1 MVKID
6 NRIPKRG
13 DIIKLQLN
21 PRTGSEQSGY
31 RPTIVISPFDYNQ
44 ISKIILICPITSRKK
59 GWVFEVD
66 LPPQM
71 QTYGVVLVDQIRAVD
86 CSVRLA
92 VFVEESPQTLIDE
105 VLAKLETLV
114 TNII

>member
-1 MVKID
+1 MVEIN
-6 NRIPKRG
+6 NRIPRRG

-31 RPTIVISPFDYNQ
+31 RPAMVISPITYNR
-44 ISKIILICPITSRKK
+44 ISKVIIICPITSRKK

-66 LPPQM
+66 LLAQM
-71 QTYGVVLVDQIRAVD
+71 ETYGVILVDQIRAVD
-86 CSVRLA
+86 CSARLA
-92 VFVEESPQTLIDE
+92 IFVEQAPQVLVDE

-114 TNII
+114 TNIM